1 MPDASVPQIDS
12 ETAPDAS
19 RAAWE
24 APEVRRLSA
33 SASELNIGAFGDTE
47 GVS

>member
-1 MPDASVPQIDS
+1 MPDTSVPHTEN
-12 ETAPDAS
+12 ETSVDAP

-24 APEVRRLSA
+24 TPEVRRLSA
-33 SASELNIGAFGDTE
+33 SASELNPGVSGDSE